1 MRYPVRHLC
10 TLSVLLAYGL
20 IAVGGEALHALYHDC
35 SESTPASVGVEGP
48 SEYGTCCHS
57 HVATE
62 ATGSEGASARHPQDG
77 QPDNGPT
84 HHHDEDSCL
93 LCQHLAK
100 AQAEL
105 PSLSANEVA
114 DPIVESQVVESDVI
128 PVRQAAAHDCRG
140 PPIV

>member
-1 MRYPVRHLC
+1 MAKSPK
-10 TLSVLLAYGL
+10 
-20 IAVGGEALHALYHDC
+20 
-35 SESTPASVGVEGP
+35 TPKEEVQDPVEGAVIP
-48 SEYGTCCHS
+48 DKTASED
-57 HVATE
+57 V
-62 ATGSEGASARHPQDG
+62 PQDG